1 MLSWKYGF
9 ESCSCEGSFLIFWS
23 SKLAAIQVVLK
34 TIYEVLSL
42 GASSSLACSVNYTAL
57 VHRLCT
63 ALTRRLRKVQL
74 LHAVEQYD
82 EVAKLVRQQSAKLL
96 QVGSSPILISRSKL

>member
-9 ESCSCEGSFLIFWS
+9 KSCSCEGSFLIFWS

-57 VHRLCT
+57 VHRLE
-63 ALTRRLRKVQL
+63 RHPYKMFQ
-74 LHAVEQYD
+74 E
-82 EVAKLVRQQSAKLL
+82 
-96 QVGSSPILISRSKL
+96 GSTPSRGITI